1 MDGDMNSVQKISYD
15 EAHPWILHKH
25 YAKRIPS
32 IVHAFGLYRDNIL
45 EGVCTFG
52 SPPNKSFNDGA
63 CVFNSLKMPVF
74 ELNRLVVSD
83 GLPRNSLSFF
93 VSKSLDKLP
102 SPCCV
107 VSYADEN
114 KNHYGYIYQAT
125 NWIYTGVSTP
135 KHRYVFADG
144 STFDIRRGIDRKGE
158 IVDRV
163 LLKPTHRY
171 ITFVGSKKDK
181 RVMNNDLKL
190 DIKPYPKGEPSR
202 YDASYQPNV
211 QTVMF

>member
-1 MDGDMNSVQKISYD
+1 M
-15 EAHPWILHKH
+15 
-25 YAKRIPS
+25 
-32 IVHAFGLYRDNIL
+32 
-45 EGVCTFG
+45 
-52 SPPNKSFNDGA
+52 
-63 CVFNSLKMPVF
+63 
-74 ELNRLVVSD
+74 
-83 GLPRNSLSFF
+83 
-93 VSKSLDKLP
+93 
-102 SPCCV
+102 
-107 VSYADEN
+107 SYADEN

-135 KHRYVFADG
+135 KHRYIFSDG

-158 IVDRV
+158 IVDKI

-181 RVMNNDLKL
+181 RVMSNDLKL
-190 DIKPYPKGEPSR
+190 NIKPYPKGEPSR

>member
-1 MDGDMNSVQKISYD
+1 MISVQKISYSD
-15 EAHPWILHKH
+15 AKPWILYKH
-25 YAKRIPS
+25 YAKRIPP
-32 IVHAFGLYRDNIL
+32 IVHLFGLYQDNIL

-52 SPPNKSFNDGA
+52 SPPNRSFNDGA
-63 CVFNSLKMPVF
+63 CVFRNLKMLVY

-83 GLPRNSLSFF
+83 GLPKNSLSFF
-93 VSKSLDKLP
+93 VSQSLGKLP
-102 SPCCV
+102 TPCCV

-135 KHRYVFADG
+135 KHKYIFADG
-144 STFDIRRGIDRKGE
+144 STFDSRRRGYSKGK
-158 IVDRV
+158 IVDKIR
-163 LLKPTHRY
+163 LKPSHRY

-181 RVMNNDLKL
+181 KNMSNALKMT
-190 DIKPYPKGEPSR
+190 IKPYPKGKPKR

-211 QTVMF
+211 QMVMF